1 MDYRKIIKEVHTAAD
16 QLFERVEADAK
27 ARYVNDDIGRLS
39 FEIGFLQATIRSLMI
54 DLEFANSKDQK

>member
-1 MDYRKIIKEVHTAAD
+1 MDYRRAIEEVHATADA
-16 QLFERVEADAK
+16 LFARVEADAK
-27 ARYVNDDIGRLS
+27 ARYVDDDIGRLS